1 MNMATTEIRTMFLIA
16 QRNRKKTRNCFD
28 ECVAQALA
36 IYSTYHSDIRFEDD
50 LWFEHLNKIIR
61 LLKVPVVARL
71 LAWLVARLL
80 VWLVWLVARH

>member
-1 MNMATTEIRTMFLIA
+1 MFLIA

-36 IYSTYHSDIRFEDD
+36 IYSTYHSDIRFDD
-50 LWFEHLNKIIR
+50 DWWFEHLNKIIR